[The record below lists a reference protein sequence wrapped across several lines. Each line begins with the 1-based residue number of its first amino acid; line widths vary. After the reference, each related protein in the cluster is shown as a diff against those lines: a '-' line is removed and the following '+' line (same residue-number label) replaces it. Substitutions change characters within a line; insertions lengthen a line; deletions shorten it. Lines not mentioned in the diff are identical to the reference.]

1 MAIHLHKIGH
11 IAANNTLAD
20 MQLPS
25 QNAVTFVQFFILKLR
40 QKIYNHEKSHFSP
53 VFIYFSGG
61 KKDATIRRTH
71 VH

>member
-40 QKIYNHEKSHFSP
+40 QKNIQS
-53 VFIYFSGG
+53 
-61 KKDATIRRTH
+61 
-71 VH
+71 